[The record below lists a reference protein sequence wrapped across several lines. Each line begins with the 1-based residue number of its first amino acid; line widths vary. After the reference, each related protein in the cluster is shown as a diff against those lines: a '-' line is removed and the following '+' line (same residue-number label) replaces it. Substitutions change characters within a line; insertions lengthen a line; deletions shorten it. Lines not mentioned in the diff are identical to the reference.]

1 MCIDHETKLTF
12 TGPVYE
18 AVLEVRMASS
28 SDEDQTNL
36 GYQLRTTPAVP
47 GTSNPF
53 GGAYSST
60 SCHEIDV
67 CAAIWDKCQ
76 RSDKVAVAIIPSGS
90 ALSVRP
96 SAKRMR
102 H

>member
-1 MCIDHETKLTF
+1 MLAVGRPGSRLGHAPLGKHPPAKGIVPARCPEGSTLLRIHHETKLTF

-47 GTSNPF
+47 GTP
-53 GGAYSST
+53 
-60 SCHEIDV
+60 
-67 CAAIWDKCQ
+67 
-76 RSDKVAVAIIPSGS
+76 
-90 ALSVRP
+90 AL
-96 SAKRMR
+96 
-102 H
+102 

>member
-36 GYQLRTTPAVP
+36 GYQLRTNPTVP
-47 GTSNPF
+47 GTSSPLEVL
-53 GGAYSST
+53 T
-60 SCHEIDV
+60 RLR
-67 CAAIWDKCQ
+67 AAK
-76 RSDKVAVAIIPSGS
+76 RSV
-90 ALSVRP
+90 SVRQSGTNA
-96 SAKRMR
+96 SAQIKLRWQSSVSDR
-102 H
+102 LCRSGPRRSA